1 MKIRVEMEIDMSTG
15 TYDVRFHNLTS
26 PGEDIDLAKL
36 ARVVNRVL
44 DNVAVKTT
52 RVETTPLFPSKSD
65 VN

>member
-15 TYDVRFHNLTS
+15 TYDVRFHNLTN
-26 PGEDIDLAKL
+26 PGEDIDLGKL

-52 RVETTPLFPSKSD
+52 HVEATPLFPSKAD
-65 VN
+65 IN

>member
-1 MKIRVEMEIDMSTG
+1 MKIRVEMEIDMATG
-15 TYDVRFHNLTS
+15 TYDVRFHNLTN

-52 RVETTPLFPSKSD
+52 RVETPPMFPSKAD
-65 VN
+65 IN